1 MASAAT
7 GKVGRMRVGV
17 SGSGRGR
24 SIHRVPEPSSL
35 ILPHGGSHNLTNS
48 IGGQSQGS
56 LVNLCQAKS

>member
-1 MASAAT
+1 
-7 GKVGRMRVGV
+7 MRVGV

-56 LVNLCQAKS
+56 PVNLCQAKS